1 MVNKDNSRP
10 TWKTIRSALP
20 SKPTRCPQYT
30 KDASTLANEFNR
42 FFVSVASKFAELAM
56 SHGLNNSYCPT
67 NMIVPHA
74 ENDVF
79 EFHPV
84 SWAEVRKVIMA
95 LPSNKAPGYD
105 KVPASVIKYCL
116 E

>member
-1 MVNKDNSRP
+1 MAPCGKQYVARSQVSLLGVLNTP
-10 TWKTIRSALP
+10 KTQAHWRTNLIA
-20 SKPTRCPQYT
+20 
-30 KDASTLANEFNR
+30 
-42 FFVSVASKFAELAM
+42 FFVSVASEFAELAM

-74 ENDVF
+74 KNDVF

-84 SWAEVRKVIMA
+84 CWAEVRKVIMA

-105 KVPASVIKYCL
+105 KVPVSVIKYCL